1 MMKISKNKVKKI
13 IIDIIVENEEYKK
26 LYLDHKTDGI
36 EIDKIQTE
44 NNLLEKILKQIEEL
58 K

>member
-1 MMKISKNKVKKI
+1 MKISKNKVKKI